1 MINNMAAGARQK
13 NTNLPFPFP
22 LSRMNFISPFFYF
35 KQRATRFASHSYVKQ
50 RATRFANH
58 SYVKQRATRFA
69 SHSYVNKSSRC
80 MFHRLLFYTCR
91 ISYRSIFNYFKF
103 SLRISL
109 SFLICSTH
117 SFCVLSPVTN
127 ALTGSKNVPR
137 IVIPSTGSVVANASI
152 TATAPVS

>member
-50 RATRFANH
+50 RATC
-58 SYVKQRATRFA
+58 FA

-117 SFCVLSPVTN
+117 SFCVLSPVTS

-137 IVIPSTGSVVANASI
+137 IVMPSTGSVVANASI

>member
-1 MINNMAAGARQK
+1 MINSMAAGARQK

-35 KQRATRFASHSYVKQ
+35 KQRATRFA
-50 RATRFANH
+50 NH
-58 SYVKQRATRFA
+58 SYVKQRATRSA

-117 SFCVLSPVTN
+117 SFCVLSPVTS

-137 IVIPSTGSVVANASI
+137 IVMPSTGSVVANASI

>member
-35 KQRATRFASHSYVKQ
+35 
-50 RATRFANH
+50 
-58 SYVKQRATRFA
+58 KQRATRFA

-137 IVIPSTGSVVANASI
+137 IVMPSTGSVVANASI

>member
-35 KQRATRFASHSYVKQ
+35 KQ

>member
-35 KQRATRFASHSYVKQ
+35 KQRATRFAS
-50 RATRFANH
+50 H

-137 IVIPSTGSVVANASI
+137 IVMPSTGSVVANASI